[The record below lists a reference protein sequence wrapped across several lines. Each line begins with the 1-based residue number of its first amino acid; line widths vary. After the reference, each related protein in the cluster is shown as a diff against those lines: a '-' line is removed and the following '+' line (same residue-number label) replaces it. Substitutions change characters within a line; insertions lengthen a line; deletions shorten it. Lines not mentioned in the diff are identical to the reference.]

1 MDRGQ
6 QIIRTSVVGIVT
18 NVSLAAFKALVGALS
33 SSIAIVLDAVNNLTD
48 ALSSIITI
56 AGVKLSQR
64 PANRKHPFG
73 YGRVEYFSAILIA
86 LIVLSAGVT
95 SFVESV
101 RELRKPTDSHYST
114 LMLVFLVVAI
124 VTKLLLGLYVKRQG
138 KRLHSDAL
146 VASGTDALFDSLITV
161 ATLVSALVML
171 FWNVSLDGVMGLLIS
186 IFIIKAGLEMIAA
199 PVGELLGARVPP
211 ELVSTIK
218 KEIMA
223 YEEVHGVYDIILHN
237 YGPAV
242 MIGSVHVSV
251 PDTLTAQD
259 IHGFSRKIAID
270 MFQNHG
276 IVLTVGIY
284 AVATGDNQRKGLQ
297 TQVMN
302 ALANHPELVQVH
314 GFYYSEKENLV
325 TVDVVPDLSVKD
337 DLALCQ
343 TLTQEL
349 NALLPG
355 KTVLI
360 AVDHNYSE

>member
-48 ALSSIITI
+48 VLSSIITI

-86 LIVLSAGVT
+86 L
-95 SFVESV
+95 
-101 RELRKPTDSHYST
+101 
-114 LMLVFLVVAI
+114 
-124 VTKLLLGLYVKRQG
+124 
-138 KRLHSDAL
+138 
-146 VASGTDALFDSLITV
+146 
-161 ATLVSALVML
+161 
-171 FWNVSLDGVMGLLIS
+171 
-186 IFIIKAGLEMIAA
+186 
-199 PVGELLGARVPP
+199 
-211 ELVSTIK
+211 
-218 KEIMA
+218 
-223 YEEVHGVYDIILHN
+223 
-237 YGPAV
+237 
-242 MIGSVHVSV
+242 
-251 PDTLTAQD
+251 
-259 IHGFSRKIAID
+259 
-270 MFQNHG
+270 